1 MPNLPTSWLI
11 PKLLMRFLNRKAL
24 AVKRQALIAQTCQ
37 QYWKLVAFLDGLL
50 PSFLRTQKA
59 LPVLCVGDL
68 SKYVYKIKIT
78 IFHNTHVHA
87 HFTRD
92 RGGGK
97 VDHLA
102 AGLDAIEE
110 TEEVAKHQL

>member
-1 MPNLPTSWLI
+1 MAHPKTSDEVPEQKGVSRQKASSHSTNLPAILEAGGISGWAPPI
-11 PKLLMRFLNRKAL
+11 
-24 AVKRQALIAQTCQ
+24 I
-37 QYWKLVAFLDGLL
+37 
-50 PSFLRTQKA
+50 SQKA

-97 VDHLA
+97 EDHLA
-102 AGLDAIEE
+102 AGLDIFEE

>member
-1 MPNLPTSWLI
+1 MAMLPWLI
-11 PKLLMRFLNRKAL
+11 PTLLMRFLNRKEL
-24 AVKRQALIAQTCQ
+24 AVKQG
-37 QYWKLVAFLDGLL
+37 KLSWYKPASTSPREPGGISGWA
-50 PSFLRTQKA
+50 PPIISQKA